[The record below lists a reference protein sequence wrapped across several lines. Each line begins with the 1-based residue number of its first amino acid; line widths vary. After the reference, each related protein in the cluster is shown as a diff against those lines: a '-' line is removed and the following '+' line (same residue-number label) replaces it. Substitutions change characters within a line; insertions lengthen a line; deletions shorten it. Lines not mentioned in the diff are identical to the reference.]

1 MRRLVLLLAVLV
13 LVSGCAGKTIEGSPR
28 AQDVLDVVS
37 PFDQEAP
44 SSDEPDT
51 GDPVEDPDTAPIDGE
66 VQGVCA
72 VLKWTDLPY
81 PGAKEDTPP
90 TQVNYDSTFDQSCR
104 WTTKVDNAEVGV
116 SLRFREGR
124 QITIERTTGDYD
136 VNGQKVTYLDRSDD
150 PEVQP
155 TCVLVAPYDGGGLG
169 IIVIDS
175 TGKFGSV
182 CEQGRKVAETM
193 LSRSP
198 S

>member
-13 LVSGCAGKTIEGSPR
+13 LVSGCAGKTVEGSPK
-28 AQDVLDVVS
+28 AQDSLDAAS
-37 PFDQEAP
+37 PFDQESTP
-44 SSDEPDT
+44 PSDEPD
-51 GDPVEDPDTAPIDGE
+51 PSQEPDTSPIDGE

-81 PGAKEDTPP
+81 PGAKADTPP
-90 TQVNYDSTFDQSCR
+90 TQINYDSTFDQSCR
-104 WTTKVDNAEVGV
+104 WTTKIDNAEVGV
-116 SLRFREGR
+116 SLRFREGK

-136 VNGQKVTYLDRSDD
+136 VNGKKVTYLDRSDD

-155 TCVLVAPYDGGGLG
+155 SCVLAAPYDGGGLG
-169 IIVIDS
+169 IIVIDP
-175 TGKFGSV
+175 TGKFGGV
-182 CEQGRKVAETM
+182 CEQGRKVAEIM